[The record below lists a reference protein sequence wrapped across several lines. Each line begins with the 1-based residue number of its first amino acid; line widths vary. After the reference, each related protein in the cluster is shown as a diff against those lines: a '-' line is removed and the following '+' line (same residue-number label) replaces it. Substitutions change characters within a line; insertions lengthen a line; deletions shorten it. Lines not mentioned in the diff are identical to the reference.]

1 MHSLV
6 RARVQYGSFEPPF
19 IQGLLTR
26 RVLAHIVEAI
36 TNEFEQNIRA
46 AEAEEQRRP
55 SSIVNMARELG
66 LNPRPAGHNDKAWIA
81 NCPRTNHWLMI
92 AAEQDEFGCGY
103 ADEGAVRR
111 TFVHFTMSA
120 MPGGVAVTVIWRV
133 VSAKNIFLVL
143 VMPSGFPMQ
152 SGWICAI

>member
-1 MHSLV
+1 M
-6 RARVQYGSFEPPF
+6 QP
-19 IQGLLTR
+19 I
-26 RVLAHIVEAI
+26 
-36 TNEFEQNIRA
+36 QNIFVPQA
-46 AEAEEQRRP
+46 
-55 SSIVNMARELG
+55 
-66 LNPRPAGHNDKAWIA
+66 LNPHPAGHNDNAA